1 MATHAPAPAHAPGG
15 GHGGHEHHE
24 DPRPVSYWWIR
35 AFYGTVG
42 AVLFSFLL
50 LFLLRSIFGFEPLYD
65 GAVYGGVAGLLGGIG
80 FLWGMGCFDFWLHW
94 SKGGDI
100 SKEDHSFHGVSNWKQ
115 YFRLN
120 TDHKVIGIQYL
131 AMTLFFMV
139 CGGIMALLI
148 RTELAAPG
156 MQFADGETYNG
167 FLSMHATLMIFVFA
181 VPVFGGIA
189 NYVLPIMLG
198 AKDMAFPRLNA
209 LSFWFLPV
217 AGFLFLASVFTGMFS
232 SAWTAYPP
240 LASQGTMGQT
250 LFELGVQ
257 FAGASSIAT
266 AINFLA
272 TIVTMRA
279 PGMTIWRMPILAW
292 ATGVTSVLAVFATPF
307 IAGSQFLTMF
317 DRIMGTNFFVPDQG
331 GDIIMYQHIF
341 WFYSHPAVY
350 IMLLPGF
357 GIISEVIATFARK
370 PLFGYRAMAFSMV
383 AIAVLGFG
391 VWAHH
396 MFVSGMA
403 AWLRVPMM
411 VTTIIIAVPT
421 GVKMWSWLATLWKGK
436 LHLKTPMLWALGFLF
451 TFLIGGLSGVF
462 NGIVPADIQVSDTY
476 FVTAHLHYVLYGG
489 TVYTVFAGLYYWFPK
504 MTGKMYNER
513 LGQWHF
519 WLTFVGTQITFFP
532 MHWQGL
538 QGMPRRVADY
548 DPRFATVNAIETVGS
563 YMLGIA
569 TIIFFYNMIVSWKS
583 GPKAPWN
590 PWRGKTLEWMVS
602 SPPPL
607 FNFDAVPQVVGGPYQ
622 YGIPDARHAVVFAP
636 EEFGG
641 ELKEDTR
648 YPVVVV
654 ANQTLTSQTLIDE
667 IRARNADGL
676 WSFELVV
683 PVEDGDRVIAQRR
696 LATTLAILAEYGVSA
711 TGRVAD
717 GDVVEVAA
725 QAATAAEA
733 HEVIVATLPLSESAW
748 MRSDS
753 VDKIRKATGAPISH
767 VLVPANDARAI
778 AGASALPLVMVV
790 ATDAIGAEALA
801 TLVRARAD
809 AEPARF
815 TVVAPLD
822 LPDPRWGTEATEL
835 RRQAGEGM
843 TATVNALVNTGVAVE
858 GQVMDDAPSVAL
870 PLAVG
875 AYKPSRIIIAGVNG
889 EARALAEAAE
899 AAAGDVPVE
908 TVNIGAAAGA

>member
-1 MATHAPAPAHAPGG
+1 M
-15 GHGGHEHHE
+15 
-24 DPRPVSYWWIR
+24 SYWWIR

-50 LFLLRSIFGFEPLYD
+50 VFLLRAAFGFEPLWD
-65 GAVYGGVAGLLGGIG
+65 GAVYGAVAGLLGGIG
-80 FLWGMGCFDFWLHW
+80 FLWGIGCFDFWLGW
-94 SKGGDI
+94 AKGADI
-100 SKEDHSFHGVSNWKQ
+100 SHEDHSFHGVSNWKQ

-131 AMTLFFMV
+131 AMTFFFMLW
-139 CGGIMALLI
+139 GGLMALLI

-156 MQFADGETYNG
+156 QQIADGETYNG
-167 FLSMHATLMIFVFA
+167 LLSMHATLMIFVFA

-198 AKDMAFPRLNA
+198 AKDMSFPRLNA

-217 AGFLFLASVFTGMFS
+217 AGFMFLASMFTGMFS

-272 TIVTMRA
+272 TIITMRA

-292 ATGVTSVLAVFATPF
+292 ATGVTSVLVVFATPF
-307 IAGSQFLTMF
+307 VAGSQFLTMF

-331 GDIIMYQHIF
+331 GDVIMYQHIF

-403 AWLRVPMM
+403 SWLRVPMM
-411 VTTIIIAVPT
+411 ITTIIIAVPT
-421 GVKMWSWLATLWKGK
+421 GVKMWSWLATLWQGK
-436 LHLKTPMLWALGFLF
+436 IHIKTPMLWALGFLF
-451 TFLIGGLSGVF
+451 TFLMGGLSGVF
-462 NGIVPADIQVSDTY
+462 LGVVPVDIQVSDTY

-489 TVYTVFAGLYYWFPK
+489 SVYTVFAGIYYWFPK
-504 MTGKMYNER
+504 MTGKMLSER
-513 LGQWHF
+513 LGHWHF
-519 WLTFVGTQITFFP
+519 WLTFVGTQLTFLP

-538 QGMPRRVADY
+538 QGMPRRVSDY
-548 DPRFATVNAIETVGS
+548 DPRFETVNSIETVGS
-563 YMLGIA
+563 YMLGVA
-569 TIIFFYNMIVSWKS
+569 TIIFFYNIVVSWKS
-583 GPKAPWN
+583 GAKAPWN

-648 YPVVVV
+648 FPVLVV
-654 ANQTLTSQTLIDE
+654 ANETLTSQALIDE
-667 IRARNADGL
+667 VRSRNADGL
-676 WSFELVV
+676 WSFELVA
-683 PVEDGDRVIAQRR
+683 PVGDDDREVVQRR
-696 LATTLAILAEYGVSA
+696 LATTLAILAGHGVAA
-711 TGRVAD
+711 TGRVAE
-717 GDVVEVAA
+717 GDVVDVATE
-725 QAATAAEA
+725 AARESDPN
-733 HEVIVATLPLSESAW
+733 EIVVATLPLSQSRW
-748 MRSDS
+748 MQRDV
-753 VDKIRKATGAPISH
+753 VDRIRKAATAPIAH
-767 VLVPANDARAI
+767 VVVPADDARAI
-778 AGASALPLVMVV
+778 GGASALPMVMVV
-790 ATDAIGAEALA
+790 ATEAIGAEGLA
-801 TLVRARAD
+801 TVVRTRAD
-809 AEPARF
+809 AQPARF

-822 LPDPRWGTEATEL
+822 LPEPRWGADANE
-835 RRQAGEGM
+835 RRRAAGEAM
-843 TATVNALVNTGVAVE
+843 TATVNALVSTGVAVE

-870 PLAVG
+870 PLAIG
-875 AYKPSRIIIAGVNG
+875 AYAPSRIIIAGING

-899 AAAGDVPVE
+899 AAAGDTPVE
-908 TVNIGAAAGA
+908 TVNLGQIAGA

>member
-15 GHGGHEHHE
+15 GHGGHEIHQ
-24 DPRPVSYWWIR
+24 DPRPVSYWWTR
-35 AFYGTVG
+35 AILGTVAG
-42 AVLFSFLL
+42 VLFSFLL
-50 LFLLRSIFGFEPLYD
+50 LFLLRALFGFEPLYD
-65 GAVYGGVAGLLGGIG
+65 GAVYGGVAGLIGAIG
-80 FLWGMGCFDFWLHW
+80 FLWGIGCFDFWLGW
-94 SKGGDI
+94 AKGKDI
-100 SKEDHSFHGVSNWKQ
+100 SEEDHSFHGVTNWKQ
-115 YFRLN
+115 YFRVN

-131 AMTLFFMV
+131 GMTLFFMLW
-139 CGGIMALLI
+139 GGLMALLI

-156 MQFADGETYNG
+156 QQIADGQTYNG

-217 AGFLFLASVFTGMFS
+217 AGFMFLASMFTGMFGA
-232 SAWTAYPP
+232 AWTAYPP

-331 GDIIMYQHIF
+331 GDVIMYQHIF

-357 GIISEVIATFARK
+357 GIISEIIATFARK
-370 PLFGYRAMAFSMV
+370 PLFGYRAMAFSLV

-403 AWLRVPMM
+403 PWLRVPMM

-421 GVKMWSWLATLWKGK
+421 GVKMWSWLATLWQGK
-436 LHLKTPMLWALGFLF
+436 IHIKTPMLWALGFLF
-451 TFLIGGLSGVF
+451 TFLLGGLSGVF
-462 NGIVPADIQVSDTY
+462 LGIVPADVQMSDTY

-489 TVYTVFAGLYYWFPK
+489 TVFTVFAGLYYWFPK

-519 WLTFVGTQITFFP
+519 WLTFAGTQLTFFP

-548 DPRFATVNAIETVGS
+548 DPRFETVNSVETIGS

-569 TIIFFYNMIVSWKS
+569 TIIFFYNIITSWKS

-607 FNFDAVPQVVGGPYQ
+607 FNFDVEPQVVGGPYQ

-641 ELKEDTR
+641 ELTEDTR
-648 YPVVVV
+648 YPVLIV
-654 ANQTLTSQTLIDE
+654 ANETLTSQTLIDE
-667 IRARNADGL
+667 IRSRDSEGL
-676 WSFELVV
+676 WSFQLVT
-683 PVEDGDRVIAQRR
+683 PVGDGDRAVSERR
-696 LATTLAILAEYGVSA
+696 LATTLAILAESGVSA
-711 TGRVAD
+711 TGRVAE
-717 GDVVEVAA
+717 GDVVAVATEAAKEVAP
-725 QAATAAEA
+725 
-733 HEVIVATLPLSESAW
+733 HELVIATLPLAQSQW

-753 VDKIRKATGAPISH
+753 VDKVRKATGVPVSH
-767 VLVPANDARAI
+767 VIVPPNDARALLGT
-778 AGASALPLVMVV
+778 AALPLVMVV
-790 ATDAIGAEALA
+790 ATEAVGAEALA
-801 TLVRARAD
+801 TAVRTRAD
-809 AEPARF
+809 AQPARF
-815 TVVAPLD
+815 TVIAPLD
-822 LPDPRWGTEATEL
+822 LPDPRWGAEANEL
-835 RRQAGEGM
+835 RRSAGEAM
-843 TATVNALVNTGVAVE
+843 TATINALVNSGVAVE
-858 GQVMDDAPSVAL
+858 GEVMDDAASVAL
-870 PLAVG
+870 PLAID
-875 AYKPSRIIIAGVNG
+875 AYKPSVIIVAGING
-889 EARALAEAAE
+889 EAAGLREAAE
-899 AAAGDVPVE
+899 AAAGDTPVE
-908 TVNIGAAAGA
+908 SVNLGAAAGA

>member
-1 MATHAPAPAHAPGG
+1 MATHAPAHAPA
-15 GHGGHEHHE
+15 GHGGHAHYE
-24 DPRPVSYWWIR
+24 DPRPVSYWWRR
-35 AFYGTVG
+35 AFVG
-42 AVLFSFLL
+42 VIFGVLGAFLL
-50 LFLLRSIFGFEPLYD
+50 VFLLRAIFGMDPLWD
-65 GAVYGGVAGLLGGIG
+65 GGVMAAVAGLLGGVG
-80 FLWGMGCFDFWLHW
+80 FLWGIGCFDTWLSWARGNPLH
-94 SKGGDI
+94 
-100 SKEDHSFHGVSNWKQ
+100 EDHSFHGVSNWKQ
-115 YFRLN
+115 YFRIN

-156 MQFADGETYNG
+156 QQIADGQTYNG

-189 NYVLPIMLG
+189 NYVLPIMIG

-217 AGFLFLASVFTGMFS
+217 AGFMFLAASLVGWFGA
-232 SAWTAYPP
+232 AWTAYPP
-240 LASQGTMGQT
+240 LASQGLEGQT

-266 AINFLA
+266 AVNFLA
-272 TIVTMRA
+272 TIITMRA

-317 DRIMGTNFFVPDQG
+317 DRVMGTHFFVPDQG
-331 GDIIMYQHIF
+331 GDVIMYQHIF

-370 PLFGYRAMAFSMV
+370 PLFGYRAMAFSLV

-421 GVKMWSWLATLWKGK
+421 GVKMWSWLATLWRGK
-436 LHLKTPMLWALGFLF
+436 IHMKPPMLWALGFLF

-462 NGIVPADIQVSDTY
+462 NGIVPADIHVSDTY

-489 TVYTVFAGLYYWFPK
+489 TVYTVFAGIYYWFPK
-504 MTGKMYNER
+504 ATGRMLNER
-513 LGQWHF
+513 LSQWHF
-519 WLTFVGTQITFFP
+519 WLTFVGTQITFMP

-548 DPRFATVNAIETVGS
+548 DPRFETVNSIETVGS

-569 TIIFFYNMIVSWKS
+569 TIIFFYNVYWSLKHGDRAS
-583 GPKAPWN
+583 WN
-590 PWRGKTLEWMVS
+590 PWRGRTLEWMVS

-607 FNFDAVPQVVGGPYQ
+607 FNFDVIPQVVGGPYQ
-622 YGIPDARHAVVFAP
+622 YGIKDARHAVVFAP

-641 ELKEDTR
+641 ELTEDTR
-648 YPVVVV
+648 YPVLVI
-654 ANQTLTSQTLIDE
+654 ANEALSSQTLVDE
-667 IRARNADGL
+667 IRSRNADGL
-676 WSFELVV
+676 WSFEILV
-683 PVEDGDRVIAQRR
+683 PLGDSDRVIAERR
-696 LATTLAILAEYGVSA
+696 LATTLAALAEYGVSA
-711 TGRVAD
+711 TGRVAE
-717 GDVVEVAA
+717 GDVVDVGG
-725 QAATAAEA
+725 AEGKA
-733 HEVIVATLPLSESAW
+733 RQPHEIVVATLPLNASAW
-748 MRSDS
+748 MRQDA
-753 VDKIRKATGAPISH
+753 VDRIRKASGN
-767 VLVPANDARAI
+767 VPTTHFIVNGDDARAI
-778 AGASALPLVMVV
+778 GAASSLPLTMIV
-790 ATDAIGAEALA
+790 ATEAVGAEALA
-801 TLVRARAD
+801 SAVMARSD
-809 AEPARF
+809 AQPGRF
-815 TVVAPLD
+815 SIVCPLD
-822 LPDPRWGTEATEL
+822 LPQPRWGVESSEI
-835 RRQAGEGM
+835 RRDAGERM
-843 TATVNALVNTGVAVE
+843 TATINALVSSGVQVQGE
-858 GQVMDDAPSVAL
+858 VMDDGPAAAL
-870 PLAVG
+870 PLAID
-875 AYKPSRIIIAGVNG
+875 ALKPAQIVIAGVNG
-889 EARALAEAAE
+889 EARALADAAA
-899 AAAGDVPVE
+899 AAAGDIPVD
-908 TVNIGAAAGA
+908 TVNLGAHAGS

>member
-1 MATHAPAPAHAPGG
+1 M
-15 GHGGHEHHE
+15 
-24 DPRPVSYWWIR
+24 SYWWIR

-50 LFLLRSIFGFEPLYD
+50 VFLLRAAFGFEPLWD
-65 GAVYGGVAGLLGGIG
+65 GAVYGAVAGLLGGIG
-80 FLWGMGCFDFWLHW
+80 FLWGIGCFDFWLGW
-94 SKGGDI
+94 AKGADI
-100 SKEDHSFHGVSNWKQ
+100 SHEDHSFHGVSNWKQ

-131 AMTLFFMV
+131 AMTFFFMLW
-139 CGGIMALLI
+139 GGLMALLI

-156 MQFADGETYNG
+156 QQIADGETYNG
-167 FLSMHATLMIFVFA
+167 LLSMHATLMIFVFA

-198 AKDMAFPRLNA
+198 AKDMSFPRLNA

-217 AGFLFLASVFTGMFS
+217 AGFMFLASMFTGMFS

-272 TIVTMRA
+272 TIITMRA
-279 PGMTIWRMPILAW
+279 PGMTIWRMPILGW
-292 ATGVTSVLAVFATPF
+292 ATGVTSVLVVFATPF

-331 GDIIMYQHIF
+331 GDVIMYQHIF

-403 AWLRVPMM
+403 SWLRVPMM
-411 VTTIIIAVPT
+411 ITTIIIAVPT
-421 GVKMWSWLATLWKGK
+421 GVKMWSWLATLWQGK
-436 LHLKTPMLWALGFLF
+436 IHIKTPMLWALGFLF
-451 TFLIGGLSGVF
+451 TFLMGGLSGVF
-462 NGIVPADIQVSDTY
+462 LGVVPVDIQVSDTY

-489 TVYTVFAGLYYWFPK
+489 SVYTVFAGIYYWFPK
-504 MTGKMYNER
+504 MTGKMLSER
-513 LGQWHF
+513 LGHWHF
-519 WLTFVGTQITFFP
+519 WLTFVGTQLTFLP

-538 QGMPRRVADY
+538 QGMPRRVSDY
-548 DPRFATVNAIETVGS
+548 DPRFETVNSIETVGS
-563 YMLGIA
+563 YMLGVA
-569 TIIFFYNMIVSWKS
+569 TIIFFYNIVVSWKS
-583 GPKAPWN
+583 GAKAPWN

-648 YPVVVV
+648 FPVLVV
-654 ANQTLTSQTLIDE
+654 ANETLTSQALIDE
-667 IRARNADGL
+667 VRSRNADGL
-676 WSFELVV
+676 WSFELVA
-683 PVEDGDRVIAQRR
+683 PVGDDDREVVQRR
-696 LATTLAILAEYGVSA
+696 LATTLAILAGHGVAA
-711 TGRVAD
+711 TGRVAE
-717 GDVVEVAA
+717 GDVVDVATE
-725 QAATAAEA
+725 AARESDPN
-733 HEVIVATLPLSESAW
+733 EIVVATLPLSQSRW
-748 MRSDS
+748 MQRDV
-753 VDKIRKATGAPISH
+753 VDRIRKAATAPIAH
-767 VLVPANDARAI
+767 VVVPADDARAI
-778 AGASALPLVMVV
+778 GGASALPMVMVV
-790 ATDAIGAEALA
+790 ATEAIGAEGLA
-801 TLVRARAD
+801 TVVRTRAD
-809 AEPARF
+809 AQPARF

-822 LPDPRWGTEATEL
+822 LPEPRWGADANE
-835 RRQAGEGM
+835 RRRAAGEAM
-843 TATVNALVNTGVAVE
+843 TATVNALVSTGVAVE

-870 PLAVG
+870 PLAIG
-875 AYKPSRIIIAGVNG
+875 AYAPSRIIIAGING

-899 AAAGDVPVE
+899 AAAGDTPVE
-908 TVNIGAAAGA
+908 TVNLGQIAGA

>member
-1 MATHAPAPAHAPGG
+1 MATHASAPEHAPGG
-15 GHGGHEHHE
+15 SHGGHEHHV
-24 DPRPVSYWWIR
+24 DPRPVSYWWAR
-35 AFYGTVG
+35 ALYGTVAG
-42 AVLFSFLL
+42 VAFAFLL
-50 LFLLRSIFGFEPLYD
+50 LFLLRTLFGFEPLYD

-94 SKGGDI
+94 AKGGDI
-100 SKEDHSFHGVSNWKQ
+100 SVEDHSFHGVTNWKQ

-120 TDHKVIGIQYL
+120 TDHKVIGLQYL
-131 AMTLFFMV
+131 AMTLFFMLW
-139 CGGIMALLI
+139 GGLMALLI
-148 RTELAAPG
+148 RSELAAPG
-156 MQFADGETYNG
+156 QQFADGETFNG

-181 VPVFGGIA
+181 VPIFGGIA
-189 NYVLPIMLG
+189 NFALPIMLG

-209 LSFWFLPV
+209 LSLWFLPV
-217 AGFLFLASVFTGMFS
+217 AGFLFLASMFTGMFGA
-232 SAWTAYPP
+232 AWTAYPP

-272 TIVTMRA
+272 TILTMRA

-292 ATGVTSVLAVFATPF
+292 AVGVTSVLVVFATPF
-307 IAGSQFLTMF
+307 VAGSQFLTLF
-317 DRIMGTNFFVPDQG
+317 DRVMGTHFFVPDQG
-331 GDIIMYQHIF
+331 GDIVMYQHIF
-341 WFYSHPAVY
+341 WCYSHPAVY

-403 AWLRVPMM
+403 PWLRVPMM

-421 GVKMWSWLATLWKGK
+421 GVKMWSWLATLWRGK
-436 LHLKTPMLWALGFLF
+436 IHMKTPMLWALGFLF

-462 NGIVPADIQVSDTY
+462 LGVVPVDIPVSDTY

-489 TVYTVFAGLYYWFPK
+489 SVYTIFAGLYYWFPK
-504 MTGKMYNER
+504 MTGKMYSER

-519 WLTFVGTQITFFP
+519 WLTFVGTQLTFFP

-548 DPRFATVNAIETVGS
+548 DSRFAAVNGIETIGS

-569 TIIFFYNMIVSWKS
+569 IIIFFYNVVVSWKS

-607 FNFDAVPQVVGGPYQ
+607 FNFDVIPQVVGGPYQ

-636 EEFGG
+636 EAFGG

-654 ANQTLTSQTLIDE
+654 ANQTLTSQALIND
-667 IRARNADGL
+667 IRSRDSEGL

-683 PVEDGDRVIAQRR
+683 PVGDGDRTIAHRR
-696 LATTLAILAEYGVSA
+696 LATTLAILAGHGVAA

-717 GDVVEVAA
+717 GDVVEVAT
-725 QAATAAEA
+725 QAVRDADAY
-733 HEVIVATLPLSESAW
+733 EVVVATLPLAESAW
-748 MRSDS
+748 MRSDAL
-753 VDKIRKATGAPISH
+753 DRIRKATGTPISH
-767 VLVPANDARAI
+767 VVVPANDARAL
-778 AGASALPLVMVV
+778 AAASALPLVMVV
-790 ATDAIGAEALA
+790 ATEAIGAEALA
-801 TLVRARAD
+801 TAVRARAD

-822 LPDPRWGTEATEL
+822 LPDPRWGADATE
-835 RRQAGEGM
+835 RRRSAGEAM
-843 TATVNALVNTGVAVE
+843 TATVNALVSTGVPVE

-870 PLAVG
+870 PLAIG
-875 AYKPSRIIIAGVNG
+875 AYRPSRIIIIGING
-889 EARALAEAAE
+889 EAQALAAAAA
-899 AAAGDVPVE
+899 AAAGEVPVE
-908 TVNIGAAAGA
+908 TVNVGAATGA

>member
-1 MATHAPAPAHAPGG
+1 M
-15 GHGGHEHHE
+15 
-24 DPRPVSYWWIR
+24 SYWWIR

-50 LFLLRSIFGFEPLYD
+50 VFLLRAAFGFEPLWD

-80 FLWGMGCFDFWLHW
+80 FLWGIGCFDFWLGW
-94 SKGGDI
+94 AKGADI
-100 SKEDHSFHGVSNWKQ
+100 SHEDHSFHGVSNWKQ

-131 AMTLFFMV
+131 AMTFFFMLW
-139 CGGIMALLI
+139 GGLMALLI

-156 MQFADGETYNG
+156 QQIADGETYNG

-217 AGFLFLASVFTGMFS
+217 AGFMFLASMFTGMFS

-272 TIVTMRA
+272 TIISMRA

-292 ATGVTSVLAVFATPF
+292 ATGVTSVLVVFATPF
-307 IAGSQFLTMF
+307 VAGSQFLTMF

-403 AWLRVPMM
+403 SWLRVPMM
-411 VTTIIIAVPT
+411 ITTIIIAVPT
-421 GVKMWSWLATLWKGK
+421 GVKMWSWLATLWQGK
-436 LHLKTPMLWALGFLF
+436 IHIKTPMLWALGFLF
-451 TFLIGGLSGVF
+451 TFLMGGLSGVF
-462 NGIVPADIQVSDTY
+462 LGVVPIDIQVSDTY

-489 TVYTVFAGLYYWFPK
+489 SVYTVFAAIYYWFPK
-504 MTGKMYNER
+504 MTGKMLSER
-513 LGQWHF
+513 LGHWHF
-519 WLTFVGTQITFFP
+519 WLTFVGTQLTFLP

-538 QGMPRRVADY
+538 QGMPRRVSDY
-548 DPRFATVNAIETVGS
+548 DPRFETVNSIETVGS
-563 YMLGIA
+563 YMLGVA
-569 TIIFFYNMIVSWKS
+569 TIIFFYNIVVSWKS
-583 GPKAPWN
+583 GAKAPWN

-648 YPVVVV
+648 FPVVVI
-654 ANQTLTSQTLIDE
+654 ANETLTSQTLIDE
-667 IRARNADGL
+667 VRSRNADGL
-676 WSFELVV
+676 WSFELVA
-683 PVEDGDRVIAQRR
+683 PVGDDDREVVQRR
-696 LATTLAILAEYGVSA
+696 LATTLAILAEYGVAA
-711 TGRVAD
+711 TGRVAE
-717 GDVVEVAA
+717 GDVVDVATE
-725 QAATAAEA
+725 AARETDPNEI
-733 HEVIVATLPLSESAW
+733 VVATLPLSQSRW
-748 MRSDS
+748 MQRDV
-753 VDKIRKATGAPISH
+753 VDRIRKAAAAPIAH
-767 VLVPANDARAI
+767 IVVPADDARAI
-778 AGASALPLVMVV
+778 GAASALPMVMVV
-790 ATDAIGAEALA
+790 ATEAIGAEGLA
-801 TLVRARAD
+801 TVVRTRAD
-809 AEPARF
+809 AQPARF

-822 LPDPRWGTEATEL
+822 LPDPRWGADANE
-835 RRQAGEGM
+835 RRRVAGEAM
-843 TATVNALVNTGVAVE
+843 TATVNALVSTGVAVE

-870 PLAVG
+870 PLAIS
-875 AYKPSRIIIAGVNG
+875 AYAPSRIIIAGING

-899 AAAGDVPVE
+899 AAAGDTPVE
-908 TVNIGAAAGA
+908 TVNLGQIAGA

>member
-1 MATHAPAPAHAPGG
+1 M
-15 GHGGHEHHE
+15 
-24 DPRPVSYWWIR
+24 SYWWIR

-50 LFLLRSIFGFEPLYD
+50 VFLLRAAFGFEPLWD
-65 GAVYGGVAGLLGGIG
+65 GGVYGGVAGLLGGIG
-80 FLWGMGCFDFWLHW
+80 FLWGIGCFDFWLGW
-94 SKGGDI
+94 AKGADI
-100 SKEDHSFHGVSNWKQ
+100 SHEDHSFHGVSNWKQ

-131 AMTLFFMV
+131 AMTFFFMLW
-139 CGGIMALLI
+139 GGLMALLI

-156 MQFADGETYNG
+156 QQIADGETYNG

-217 AGFLFLASVFTGMFS
+217 AGFMFLASMFTGMFS

-272 TIVTMRA
+272 TIITMRA
-279 PGMTIWRMPILAW
+279 PGMTIWRMPILGW
-292 ATGVTSVLAVFATPF
+292 ATGVTSVLVVFATPF
-307 IAGSQFLTMF
+307 VAGSQFLTMF

-331 GDIIMYQHIF
+331 GDVIMYQHIF

-403 AWLRVPMM
+403 SWLRVPMM
-411 VTTIIIAVPT
+411 ITTIIIAVPT
-421 GVKMWSWLATLWKGK
+421 GVKMWSWLATLWQGK
-436 LHLKTPMLWALGFLF
+436 IHIKTPMLWALGFLF
-451 TFLIGGLSGVF
+451 TFLMGGLSGVF
-462 NGIVPADIQVSDTY
+462 LGVVPVDIQVSDTY

-489 TVYTVFAGLYYWFPK
+489 SVYTVFAGIYYWFPK
-504 MTGKMYNER
+504 MTGKMLSER
-513 LGQWHF
+513 LGHWHF
-519 WLTFVGTQITFFP
+519 WLIFVGTQLTFLP

-538 QGMPRRVADY
+538 QGMPRRVSDY
-548 DPRFATVNAIETVGS
+548 DPRFETVNSIETVGS
-563 YMLGIA
+563 YMLGVA
-569 TIIFFYNMIVSWKS
+569 TIIFFYNIVVSWKS
-583 GPKAPWN
+583 GAKAPWN

-648 YPVVVV
+648 FPVLVV
-654 ANQTLTSQTLIDE
+654 ANETLTSQALIDE
-667 IRARNADGL
+667 VRSRNADGL
-676 WSFELVV
+676 WSFELVA
-683 PVEDGDRVIAQRR
+683 PVGDDDREVVQRR
-696 LATTLAILAEYGVSA
+696 LATTLAILAGHGVAA
-711 TGRVAD
+711 TGRVAE
-717 GDVVEVAA
+717 GDVVDVATE
-725 QAATAAEA
+725 AARESDPN
-733 HEVIVATLPLSESAW
+733 EIVVATLPLLQSRW
-748 MRSDS
+748 MQRDV
-753 VDKIRKATGAPISH
+753 VDRIRKAATAPIAH
-767 VLVPANDARAI
+767 VVVPADDARAI
-778 AGASALPLVMVV
+778 GGASALPMVMVV
-790 ATDAIGAEALA
+790 ATEAIGAEGLA
-801 TLVRARAD
+801 TVVRTRAD
-809 AEPARF
+809 AQPARF

-822 LPDPRWGTEATEL
+822 LPEPRWGADANE
-835 RRQAGEGM
+835 RRRAAGEAM
-843 TATVNALVNTGVAVE
+843 TATVNALVSTGVAVE

-870 PLAVG
+870 PLAIG
-875 AYKPSRIIIAGVNG
+875 AYAPSRIIIAGING

-899 AAAGDVPVE
+899 AAAGDTPVE
-908 TVNIGAAAGA
+908 TVNLGQIAGA

>member
-1 MATHAPAPAHAPGG
+1 GQQ
-15 GHGGHEHHE
+15 
-24 DPRPVSYWWIR
+24 I
-35 AFYGTVG
+35 
-42 AVLFSFLL
+42 
-50 LFLLRSIFGFEPLYD
+50 
-65 GAVYGGVAGLLGGIG
+65 
-80 FLWGMGCFDFWLHW
+80 
-94 SKGGDI
+94 
-100 SKEDHSFHGVSNWKQ
+100 
-115 YFRLN
+115 
-120 TDHKVIGIQYL
+120 
-131 AMTLFFMV
+131 
-139 CGGIMALLI
+139 
-148 RTELAAPG
+148 
-156 MQFADGETYNG
+156 ADGETYNG

-217 AGFLFLASVFTGMFS
+217 AGFMFLASMFTGMFS

-272 TIVTMRA
+272 TIITMRA

-292 ATGVTSVLAVFATPF
+292 ATGVTSVLVVFATPF

-331 GDIIMYQHIF
+331 GDVIMYQHIF

-403 AWLRVPMM
+403 SWLRVPMM
-411 VTTIIIAVPT
+411 ITTIIIAVPT
-421 GVKMWSWLATLWKGK
+421 GVKMWSWLATLWQGK
-436 LHLKTPMLWALGFLF
+436 IHIKTPMLWALGFLF
-451 TFLIGGLSGVF
+451 TFLMGGLSGVF
-462 NGIVPADIQVSDTY
+462 LGVVPVDIQVSDTY

-489 TVYTVFAGLYYWFPK
+489 SVYTVFAGIYYWFPK
-504 MTGKMYNER
+504 MTGKMLSER
-513 LGQWHF
+513 LGHWHF
-519 WLTFVGTQITFFP
+519 WLTFVGTQLTFLP

-538 QGMPRRVADY
+538 QGMPRRVSDY
-548 DPRFATVNAIETVGS
+548 DPRFETVNSIETVGS
-563 YMLGIA
+563 YMLGVA
-569 TIIFFYNMIVSWKS
+569 TIIFFYNIVVSWKS
-583 GPKAPWN
+583 GAKAPWN

-648 YPVVVV
+648 FPVLVV
-654 ANQTLTSQTLIDE
+654 ANETLTSQALIDE
-667 IRARNADGL
+667 VRSRNADGL
-676 WSFELVV
+676 WSFELVA
-683 PVEDGDRVIAQRR
+683 PVGDDDREVVQRR
-696 LATTLAILAEYGVSA
+696 LATTLAILAGHGVAA
-711 TGRVAD
+711 TGRVAE
-717 GDVVEVAA
+717 GDVVDVATE
-725 QAATAAEA
+725 AARES
-733 HEVIVATLPLSESAW
+733 EPNEIVVATLPLSQSRW
-748 MRSDS
+748 MQRDV
-753 VDKIRKATGAPISH
+753 VDRIRKAATAPIAH
-767 VLVPANDARAI
+767 VVVPADDARAI
-778 AGASALPLVMVV
+778 GGASALPMVMVV
-790 ATDAIGAEALA
+790 ATEAIGAEGLA
-801 TLVRARAD
+801 TVVRTRAD
-809 AEPARF
+809 AQPARF

-822 LPDPRWGTEATEL
+822 LPEPRWGADANE
-835 RRQAGEGM
+835 RRRAAGEAM
-843 TATVNALVNTGVAVE
+843 TATVNALVSTGVAVE

-870 PLAVG
+870 PLAIG
-875 AYKPSRIIIAGVNG
+875 AYAPSRIIIAGING

-899 AAAGDVPVE
+899 AAAGDTPVE
-908 TVNIGAAAGA
+908 TVNLGQIAGA

>member
-1 MATHAPAPAHAPGG
+1 MSTHAPAPAHASGG

-24 DPRPVSYWWIR
+24 DPRSVGYWWRR
-35 AFYGTVG
+35 AALGVVAG
-42 AVLFSFLL
+42 VLFAFLL
-50 LFLLRSIFGFEPLYD
+50 LFLLRALFGFEPLYD
-65 GAVYGGVAGLLGGIG
+65 GAVYGGVAGLIGAIG
-80 FLWGMGCFDFWLHW
+80 FLWGIGCFDFWLGW
-94 SKGGDI
+94 AKGADI
-100 SKEDHSFHGVSNWKQ
+100 SEEDHSFHGVSNWKQ
-115 YFRLN
+115 YFRVN
-120 TDHKVIGIQYL
+120 TDHKVIGLQYL
-131 AMTLFFMV
+131 GATLFFMLW
-139 CGGIMALLI
+139 GGLMALLI

-156 MQFADGETYNG
+156 QQFADGETYNG

-217 AGFLFLASVFTGMFS
+217 AGFMFLASMFTGMFGA
-232 SAWTAYPP
+232 AWTAYPP

-250 LFELGVQ
+250 LFELGIQ

-317 DRIMGTNFFVPDQG
+317 DRIMGTHFFVPDQG
-331 GDIIMYQHIF
+331 GDVIMYQHIF

-357 GIISEVIATFARK
+357 GIISEIIATFARK
-370 PLFGYRAMAFSMV
+370 PLFGYRAMAFSLV

-421 GVKMWSWLATLWKGK
+421 GVKMWSWLATLWQGRI
-436 LHLKTPMLWALGFLF
+436 HMKTPMLWAMGFLF
-451 TFLIGGLSGVF
+451 TFLLGGLSGVF
-462 NGIVPADIQVSDTY
+462 LGIVPADIQMSDTY

-489 TVYTVFAGLYYWFPK
+489 TVFTVFAGLYYWFPK

-519 WLTFVGTQITFFP
+519 WLTFAATQLTFFP

-538 QGMPRRVADY
+538 QGMPRRVSDY
-548 DPRFATVNAIETVGS
+548 DPRFETVNSIETVGS

-569 TIIFFYNMIVSWKS
+569 TIIFFYNIITSWKS

-607 FNFDAVPQVVGGPYQ
+607 FNFDVEPQVVGGPYQ

-641 ELKEDTR
+641 ELTEDTR
-648 YPVVVV
+648 YPVLVV
-654 ANQTLTSQTLIDE
+654 ANETLTSQTLIDE
-667 IRARNADGL
+667 IRSRDSEGL
-676 WSFELVV
+676 WSFQLVA
-683 PVEDGDRVIAQRR
+683 PVGDGDRSTTERR
-696 LATTLAILAEYGVSA
+696 LATALAILAESGVSA
-711 TGRVAD
+711 TGRVAE
-717 GDVVEVAA
+717 GDMVSVATEAAAEVAP
-725 QAATAAEA
+725 QEL
-733 HEVIVATLPLSESAW
+733 VIATLPLAQSRW
-748 MRSDS
+748 MQTDS
-753 VDKIRKATGAPISH
+753 VDKVRKATGVAMSH
-767 VLVPANDARAI
+767 VIVPPNDARALL
-778 AGASALPLVMVV
+778 ATAALPLVMVV
-790 ATDAIGAEALA
+790 ATEAVGAEALA
-801 TLVRARAD
+801 TAVRTRAD
-809 AEPARF
+809 AQPARF
-815 TVVAPLD
+815 TVVTPLD
-822 LPDPRWGTEATEL
+822 LPEPRWGAEANEI
-835 RRQAGEGM
+835 RRAAGEAM
-843 TATVNALVNTGVAVE
+843 TATINALVNTGVAVDGE
-858 GQVMDDAPSVAL
+858 VMDDGADVAL
-870 PLAVG
+870 PLAID
-875 AYKPSRIIIAGVNG
+875 AYRPSVIIVAGING
-889 EARALAEAAE
+889 EAAGLRAAAE
-899 AAAGDVPVE
+899 AAAGETPVE
-908 TVNIGAAAGA
+908 SVNLGAAAGA

>member
-15 GHGGHEHHE
+15 SHEIHQ

-35 AFYGTVG
+35 AAYGTVAG
-42 AVLFSFLL
+42 ILFSFLL
-50 LFLLRSIFGFEPLYD
+50 VFLLRAIFGFEPLWD
-65 GAVYGGVAGLLGGIG
+65 GAVYGGVAGLIGGIG
-80 FLWGMGCFDFWLHW
+80 FLWGIGCFDFWLHW
-94 SKGGDI
+94 AKGGDI
-100 SKEDHSFHGVSNWKQ
+100 SHEDHSFHGVTNWKQ

-131 AMTLFFMV
+131 AMTLFFMLW
-139 CGGIMALLI
+139 GGLMALLI
-148 RTELAAPG
+148 RTELAVPG
-156 MQFADGETYNG
+156 QQFADGETYNG

-217 AGFLFLASVFTGMFS
+217 AGFMFLASMFTGMFS
-232 SAWTAYPP
+232 AAWTAYPP

-292 ATGVTSVLAVFATPF
+292 ATAVTSVLAVFATPF
-307 IAGSQFLTMF
+307 VAGSQFLTMF

-331 GDIIMYQHIF
+331 GDVIMYQHIF

-411 VTTIIIAVPT
+411 ITTIIIAVPT
-421 GVKMWSWLATLWKGK
+421 GVKMWSWLATLWQGK
-436 LHLKTPMLWALGFLF
+436 IHMKTPMLWALGFLF
-451 TFLIGGLSGVF
+451 TFLMGGLSGVF
-462 NGIVPADIQVSDTY
+462 LGVVPIDIQVSDTY

-489 TVYTVFAGLYYWFPK
+489 SVYTVFAGIYYWFPK

-513 LGQWHF
+513 LGAWHF
-519 WLTFVGTQITFFP
+519 WLTFIGTQLTFLP

-548 DPRFATVNAIETVGS
+548 DPRFETVNSIETVGS

-569 TIIFFYNMIVSWKS
+569 TIVFFYNMIVSWKS

-641 ELKEDTR
+641 ELTEDTR

-667 IRARNADGL
+667 IRARNSEGL

-683 PVEDGDRVIAQRR
+683 PVEDGNREIAQRR

-711 TGRVAD
+711 TGRVAE
-717 GDVVEVAA
+717 GDVVAVATE
-725 QAATAAEA
+725 AARETNPNEL
-733 HEVIVATLPLSESAW
+733 VMATLPLAESEW

-753 VDKIRKATGAPISH
+753 VDKVRKGIAMPISH
-767 VLVPANDARAI
+767 VVVPANDARALG
-778 AGASALPLVMVV
+778 GASALPLVMIV
-790 ATDAIGAEALA
+790 ATEAVGAEALA
-801 TLVRARAD
+801 TVVRTRAD

-822 LPDPRWGTEATEL
+822 LPDPRWGAEANE
-835 RRQAGEGM
+835 RRRAAGEAM
-843 TATVNALVNTGVAVE
+843 TATVNALVNTGVAVD
-858 GQVMDDAPSVAL
+858 GQVMDDAPGEAL
-870 PLAVG
+870 PLAIN
-875 AYKPSRIIIAGVNG
+875 AYKPARIIVAGING

>member
-1 MATHAPAPAHAPGG
+1 MSTHAPAPAHAPGG
-15 GHGGHEHHE
+15 GHVHHV
-24 DPRPVSYWWIR
+24 DPRPLSYWWGR
-35 AFYGTVG
+35 AVYG
-42 AVLFSFLL
+42 AVAGVLFAFLL
-50 LFLLRSIFGFEPLYD
+50 VFLLRTLFGFEPLWE
-65 GAVYGGVAGLLGGIG
+65 GGVYGGVAGLIGGIG
-80 FLWGMGCFDFWLHW
+80 FLWGIGCFDFWLGW
-94 SKGGDI
+94 AKGADI
-100 SKEDHSFHGVSNWKQ
+100 SVEDHSFHGATNWRH

-131 AMTLFFMV
+131 AMTLFFMLW
-139 CGGIMALLI
+139 GGLMALLI

-156 MQFADGETYNG
+156 QQFADGETFNG

-189 NYVLPIMLG
+189 NFALPIMLG

-209 LSFWFLPV
+209 LSLWFLPV
-217 AGFLFLASVFTGMFS
+217 AGGLFLSSMFTGMFGA
-232 SAWTAYPP
+232 AWTAYPP

-272 TIVTMRA
+272 TIITMRA

-292 ATGVTSVLAVFATPF
+292 ATGVTSVLVVFATPF
-307 IAGSQFLTMF
+307 VAGSQFLTMF
-317 DRIMGTNFFVPDQG
+317 DRVMGTHFFAPDQG
-331 GDIIMYQHIF
+331 GDVVMYQHIF

-370 PLFGYRAMAFSMV
+370 PLFGYRAMAFSLV

-411 VTTIIIAVPT
+411 ITTIIIAIPT
-421 GVKMWSWLATLWKGK
+421 GVKMWSWLATLWQGK
-436 LHLKTPMLWALGFLF
+436 IHMKTPMLWALGFLF
-451 TFLIGGLSGVF
+451 TFLMGGLSGVF
-462 NGIVPADIQVSDTY
+462 LGVVPIDIQVSDTY

-504 MTGKMYNER
+504 MTGKMYSER

-519 WLTFVGTQITFFP
+519 WLTFVGTQLTFLP

-548 DPRFATVNAIETVGS
+548 DPRFATVNAIETLGS
-563 YMLGIA
+563 YMLAIA
-569 TIIFFYNMIVSWKS
+569 TFIFFYNVITSWKS

-590 PWRGKTLEWMVS
+590 PWRGKTLEWLVS
-602 SPPPL
+602 SPPPI
-607 FNFDAVPQVVGGPYQ
+607 FNFDAIPQVVGGPYQ

-648 YPVVVV
+648 YPVLVV
-654 ANQTLTSQTLIDE
+654 ANQTLVSQTLIDE
-667 IRARNADGL
+667 IRSRDADGL
-676 WSFELVV
+676 WSFQFVV
-683 PVEDGDRVIAQRR
+683 PVGDDDRSIAERR
-696 LATTLAILAEYGVSA
+696 LATTLAILAGHGVAA
-711 TGRVAD
+711 TGRIVE
-717 GDVVEVAA
+717 GDVVDVATE
-725 QAATAAEA
+725 AATEA
-733 HEVIVATLPLSESAW
+733 VPHELVLVTLPLTQGAW
-748 MRSDS
+748 MRADV
-753 VDKIRKATGAPISH
+753 VDKIRKATGVPMSH
-767 VLVPANDARAI
+767 VVVPADDARAI
-778 AGASALPLVMVV
+778 TGASTLPMVMVV
-790 ATDAIGAEALA
+790 AGEAVGAEALA
-801 TLVRARAD
+801 TAVRARAD
-809 AEPARF
+809 AAPARF
-815 TVVAPLD
+815 TIVLALD
-822 LPDPRWGTEATEL
+822 LSEPRWGAEATE
-835 RRQAGEGM
+835 RRRTAGVAM
-843 TATVNALVNTGVAVE
+843 TATVNALVSTGVAVE

-870 PLAVG
+870 PLAIT
-875 AYKPSRIIIAGVNG
+875 AFAPAQIIVAGVNG
-889 EARALAEAAE
+889 EADALAGAVQE
-899 AAAGDVPVE
+899 AAGDTPVE
-908 TVNIGAAAGA
+908 IVDVGTVAGS

>member
-1 MATHAPAPAHAPGG
+1 M
-15 GHGGHEHHE
+15 
-24 DPRPVSYWWIR
+24 SYWWIR

-50 LFLLRSIFGFEPLYD
+50 VFLLRAAFGFEPLWD
-65 GAVYGGVAGLLGGIG
+65 GGVYGGVAGLLGGIG
-80 FLWGMGCFDFWLHW
+80 FLWGIGCFDFWLGW
-94 SKGGDI
+94 AKGADI
-100 SKEDHSFHGVSNWKQ
+100 SHEDHSFHGVSNWKQ

-131 AMTLFFMV
+131 AMTFFFMLW
-139 CGGIMALLI
+139 GGLMALLI

-156 MQFADGETYNG
+156 QQIADGETYNG

-217 AGFLFLASVFTGMFS
+217 AGFMFLASMFTGMFS

-272 TIVTMRA
+272 TIITMRA
-279 PGMTIWRMPILAW
+279 PGMTIWRMPILGW
-292 ATGVTSVLAVFATPF
+292 ATGVTSVLVVFATPF
-307 IAGSQFLTMF
+307 VAGSQFLTMF

-331 GDIIMYQHIF
+331 GDVIMYQHIF

-403 AWLRVPMM
+403 SWLRVPMM
-411 VTTIIIAVPT
+411 ITTIIIAVPT
-421 GVKMWSWLATLWKGK
+421 GVKMWSWLATLWQGK
-436 LHLKTPMLWALGFLF
+436 IHIKTPMLWALGFLF
-451 TFLIGGLSGVF
+451 TFLMGGLSGVF
-462 NGIVPADIQVSDTY
+462 LGVVPVDIQVSDTY

-489 TVYTVFAGLYYWFPK
+489 SVYTVFAGIYYWFPK
-504 MTGKMYNER
+504 MTGKMLSER
-513 LGQWHF
+513 LGHWHF
-519 WLTFVGTQITFFP
+519 WLTFVGTQLTFLP

-538 QGMPRRVADY
+538 QGMPRRVSDY
-548 DPRFATVNAIETVGS
+548 DPRFETVNSIETVGS
-563 YMLGIA
+563 YMLGVA
-569 TIIFFYNMIVSWKS
+569 TIIFFYNIVVSWKS
-583 GPKAPWN
+583 GAKAPWN

-648 YPVVVV
+648 FPVLVV
-654 ANQTLTSQTLIDE
+654 ANETLTSQALIDE
-667 IRARNADGL
+667 VRSRNADGL
-676 WSFELVV
+676 WSFELVA
-683 PVEDGDRVIAQRR
+683 PVGDDDREVVQRR
-696 LATTLAILAEYGVSA
+696 LATTLAILAGHGVAA
-711 TGRVAD
+711 TGRVAE
-717 GDVVEVAA
+717 GDVVDVATE
-725 QAATAAEA
+725 AARESDPN
-733 HEVIVATLPLSESAW
+733 EIVVATLPLLQSRW
-748 MRSDS
+748 MQRDV
-753 VDKIRKATGAPISH
+753 VDRIRKAATAPIAH
-767 VLVPANDARAI
+767 VVVPADDARAI
-778 AGASALPLVMVV
+778 GGASALPMVMVV
-790 ATDAIGAEALA
+790 ATEAIGAEGLA
-801 TLVRARAD
+801 TVVRTRAD
-809 AEPARF
+809 AQPARF

-822 LPDPRWGTEATEL
+822 LPEPRWGADANE
-835 RRQAGEGM
+835 RRRAAGEAM
-843 TATVNALVNTGVAVE
+843 TATVNALVSTGVAVE

-870 PLAVG
+870 PLAIG
-875 AYKPSRIIIAGVNG
+875 AYAPSRIIIAGING

-899 AAAGDVPVE
+899 AAAGDTPVE
-908 TVNIGAAAGA
+908 TVNLGQIAGA

>member
-1 MATHAPAPAHAPGG
+1 M
-15 GHGGHEHHE
+15 
-24 DPRPVSYWWIR
+24 SYWWIR

-50 LFLLRSIFGFEPLYD
+50 VFLLRAAFGFEPLWD
-65 GAVYGGVAGLLGGIG
+65 GAVYGAVAGLLGGIG
-80 FLWGMGCFDFWLHW
+80 FLWGIGCFDFWLGW
-94 SKGGDI
+94 AKGADI
-100 SKEDHSFHGVSNWKQ
+100 SHEDHSFHGVSNWKQ

-131 AMTLFFMV
+131 AMTFFFMLW
-139 CGGIMALLI
+139 GGLMALLI

-156 MQFADGETYNG
+156 QQIADGETYNG
-167 FLSMHATLMIFVFA
+167 LLSMHATLMIFVFA

-217 AGFLFLASVFTGMFS
+217 AGFMFLASMFTGMFS

-272 TIVTMRA
+272 TIITMRA
-279 PGMTIWRMPILAW
+279 PGMTIWRMPILGW
-292 ATGVTSVLAVFATPF
+292 ATGVTSVLVVFATPF

-331 GDIIMYQHIF
+331 GDVIMYQHIF

-403 AWLRVPMM
+403 SWLRVPMM
-411 VTTIIIAVPT
+411 ITTIIIAVPT
-421 GVKMWSWLATLWKGK
+421 GVKMWSWLATLWQGK
-436 LHLKTPMLWALGFLF
+436 IHIKTPMLWALGFLF
-451 TFLIGGLSGVF
+451 TFLMGGLSGVF
-462 NGIVPADIQVSDTY
+462 LGVVPVDIQVSDTY

-489 TVYTVFAGLYYWFPK
+489 SVYTVFAGIYYWFPK
-504 MTGKMYNER
+504 MTGKMLSER
-513 LGQWHF
+513 LGHWHF
-519 WLTFVGTQITFFP
+519 WLTFVGTQLTFLP

-538 QGMPRRVADY
+538 QGMPRRVSDY
-548 DPRFATVNAIETVGS
+548 DPRFETVNSIETVGS
-563 YMLGIA
+563 YMLGVA
-569 TIIFFYNMIVSWKS
+569 TIIFFYNIVVSWKS
-583 GPKAPWN
+583 GAKAPWN

-648 YPVVVV
+648 FPVLVV
-654 ANQTLTSQTLIDE
+654 ANETLTSQALIDE
-667 IRARNADGL
+667 VRSRNADGL
-676 WSFELVV
+676 WSFELVA
-683 PVEDGDRVIAQRR
+683 PVGDDDREVVQRR
-696 LATTLAILAEYGVSA
+696 LATTLAILAGHGVAA
-711 TGRVAD
+711 TGRVAE
-717 GDVVEVAA
+717 GDVVDVATE
-725 QAATAAEA
+725 AARESDPN
-733 HEVIVATLPLSESAW
+733 EIVVATLPLSQSRW
-748 MRSDS
+748 MQRDV
-753 VDKIRKATGAPISH
+753 VDRIRKAATAPIAH
-767 VLVPANDARAI
+767 VVVPADDARAI
-778 AGASALPLVMVV
+778 GGASALPMVMVV
-790 ATDAIGAEALA
+790 ATEAIGAEGLA
-801 TLVRARAD
+801 TVVRTRAD
-809 AEPARF
+809 AQPARF

-822 LPDPRWGTEATEL
+822 LPEPRWGADANE
-835 RRQAGEGM
+835 RRRAAGEAM
-843 TATVNALVNTGVAVE
+843 TATVNALVSTGVAVE

-870 PLAVG
+870 PLAIG
-875 AYKPSRIIIAGVNG
+875 AYAPSRIIIAGING

-899 AAAGDVPVE
+899 AAAGDTPVE
-908 TVNIGAAAGA
+908 TVNLGQIAGA

>member
-1 MATHAPAPAHAPGG
+1 MATHAPAPAPAHAPGG
-15 GHGGHEHHE
+15 GHVHHE
-24 DPRPVSYWWIR
+24 DPRSVGYWWTR
-35 AFYGTVG
+35 ALLG
-42 AVLFSFLL
+42 ALGGVLFSFLL
-50 LFLLRSIFGFEPLYD
+50 VFLLRATFGFEPLWD
-65 GAVYGGVAGLLGGIG
+65 GAIYGGVAGLVAGVG
-80 FLWGMGCFDFWLHW
+80 FLWGIGCFDFWIHW
-94 SKGGDI
+94 SRGGDI
-100 SKEDHSFHGVSNWKQ
+100 TVEDHSFHGVSRWQQ

-131 AMTLFFMV
+131 GATLFFMLW
-139 CGGIMALLI
+139 GGLMALLI

-156 MQFADGETYNG
+156 QQIVDGETYNG
-167 FLSMHATLMIFVFA
+167 LLSMHATLMIFVFA

-217 AGFLFLASVFTGMFS
+217 AGGLFLASMFTGMFS

-250 LFELGVQ
+250 LFALGVQ

-266 AINFLA
+266 GINFLA

-307 IAGSQFLTMF
+307 VAGSQFLTMF
-317 DRIMGTNFFVPDQG
+317 DRLMGTNFFVPDQG
-331 GDIIMYQHIF
+331 GDVIMYQHIF

-350 IMLLPGF
+350 IMLLPGL

-411 VTTIIIAVPT
+411 ITTIIIAVPT
-421 GVKMWSWLATLWKGK
+421 GVKVWSWLATLWQGK
-436 LHLKTPMLWALGFLF
+436 LHMKTPMLWALGFLF
-451 TFLIGGLSGVF
+451 TFLMGGLSGVF
-462 NGIVPADIQVSDTY
+462 LGVVPIDIQVSDTY

-489 TVYTVFAGLYYWFPK
+489 SVYTIFAGLYYWFPK

-519 WLTFVGTQITFFP
+519 WLTFIGTQLTFLP

-548 DPRFATVNAIETVGS
+548 DPRFAAVNGVETIGS
-563 YMLGIA
+563 YMLGVA
-569 TIIFFYNMIVSWKS
+569 TVIFFYNIVTSWKS

-607 FNFDAVPQVVGGPYQ
+607 FNFDVVPQVVGGPYQ

-641 ELKEDTR
+641 ELTEDTR

-654 ANQTLTSQTLIDE
+654 ANETLTSQTLIDE
-667 IRARNADGL
+667 IRSRNADGL
-676 WSFELVV
+676 WSFQFVV
-683 PVEDGDRVIAQRR
+683 PVGDGDREIAERR
-696 LATTLAILAEYGVSA
+696 LATTLSILAGYGVSA
-711 TGRVAD
+711 TGRVAE
-717 GDVVEVAA
+717 GDVVDVATEAAASVQPNEV
-725 QAATAAEA
+725 
-733 HEVIVATLPLSESAW
+733 VVSTLPLAESAW
-748 MRSDS
+748 MQRDS
-753 VDKIRKATGAPISH
+753 VDKIRKATGLPISH
-767 VLVPANDARAI
+767 VVVPANDARALG
-778 AGASALPLVMVV
+778 GASALPLVMVV
-790 ATDAIGAEALA
+790 ATEAVGVESLA
-801 TLVRARAD
+801 TAIRARAD
-809 AEPARF
+809 QEPARF
-815 TVVAPLD
+815 TVIAPLD
-822 LPDPRWGTEATEL
+822 LPDPRWGAEATE
-835 RRQAGEGM
+835 RRRAAGEAM
-843 TATVNALVNTGVAVE
+843 AATVNALVNTGVAVE
-858 GQVMDDAPSVAL
+858 GEVMDDGPATAL
-870 PLAVG
+870 PLAIG
-875 AYKPSRIIIAGVNG
+875 AYAPVRILIAGING
-889 EARALAEAAE
+889 EARALTEAAQS
-899 AAAGDVPVE
+899 AAGDTPVE
-908 TVNIGAAAGA
+908 TVNLGAAAGA

>member
-1 MATHAPAPAHAPGG
+1 M
-15 GHGGHEHHE
+15 
-24 DPRPVSYWWIR
+24 SYWWIR

-50 LFLLRSIFGFEPLYD
+50 VFLLRAAFGFEPLWD
-65 GAVYGGVAGLLGGIG
+65 GAVYGAVAGLLGGIG
-80 FLWGMGCFDFWLHW
+80 FLWGIGCFDFWLGW
-94 SKGGDI
+94 AKGADI
-100 SKEDHSFHGVSNWKQ
+100 SHEDHSFHGVSNWKQ

-131 AMTLFFMV
+131 AMTFFFMLW
-139 CGGIMALLI
+139 GGLMALLI

-156 MQFADGETYNG
+156 QQIADGETYNG
-167 FLSMHATLMIFVFA
+167 LLSMHATLMIFVFA

-217 AGFLFLASVFTGMFS
+217 AGFMFLASMFTGMFS

-272 TIVTMRA
+272 TIITMRA

-292 ATGVTSVLAVFATPF
+292 ATGVTSVLVVFATPF
-307 IAGSQFLTMF
+307 VAGSQFLTMF

-331 GDIIMYQHIF
+331 GDVIMYQHIF

-403 AWLRVPMM
+403 SWLRVPMM
-411 VTTIIIAVPT
+411 ITTIIIAVPT
-421 GVKMWSWLATLWKGK
+421 GVKMWSWLATLWQGK
-436 LHLKTPMLWALGFLF
+436 IHIKTPMLWALGFLF
-451 TFLIGGLSGVF
+451 TFLMGGLSGVF
-462 NGIVPADIQVSDTY
+462 LGVVPVDIQVSDTY

-489 TVYTVFAGLYYWFPK
+489 SVYTVFAAIYYWFPK
-504 MTGKMYNER
+504 MTGKMLSER
-513 LGQWHF
+513 LGHWHF
-519 WLTFVGTQITFFP
+519 WLTFVGTQLTFLP

-538 QGMPRRVADY
+538 QGMPRRVSDY
-548 DPRFATVNAIETVGS
+548 DPRFETVNSIETVGS
-563 YMLGIA
+563 YMLGVA
-569 TIIFFYNMIVSWKS
+569 TIIFFYNIVVSWKS
-583 GPKAPWN
+583 GAKAPWN

-648 YPVVVV
+648 FPVLVV
-654 ANQTLTSQTLIDE
+654 ANETLTSQALIDE
-667 IRARNADGL
+667 VRSRNADGL
-676 WSFELVV
+676 WSFELVA
-683 PVEDGDRVIAQRR
+683 PVGDDDREVVQRR
-696 LATTLAILAEYGVSA
+696 LATTLAILAGHGVAA
-711 TGRVAD
+711 TGRVAE
-717 GDVVEVAA
+717 GDVVDVATE
-725 QAATAAEA
+725 AARESDPN
-733 HEVIVATLPLSESAW
+733 EIVVATLPLSQSRW
-748 MRSDS
+748 MQRDV
-753 VDKIRKATGAPISH
+753 VDRIRKAATAPIAH
-767 VLVPANDARAI
+767 VVVPADDARAI
-778 AGASALPLVMVV
+778 GGASALPMVMVV
-790 ATDAIGAEALA
+790 ATEAIGAEGLA
-801 TLVRARAD
+801 TVVRTRAD
-809 AEPARF
+809 AQPARF

-822 LPDPRWGTEATEL
+822 LPEPRWGADANE
-835 RRQAGEGM
+835 RRRAAGEAM
-843 TATVNALVNTGVAVE
+843 TATVNALVSTGVAVE

-870 PLAVG
+870 PLAIG
-875 AYKPSRIIIAGVNG
+875 AYAPSRIIIAGING

-899 AAAGDVPVE
+899 AAAGDTPVE
-908 TVNIGAAAGA
+908 TVNLGQIAGA

>member
-15 GHGGHEHHE
+15 GHGGHETHQ

-35 AFYGTVG
+35 AAYGTVG
-42 AVLFSFLL
+42 AILFSFLL
-50 LFLLRSIFGFEPLYD
+50 VFLLRAGFGFEPLWD
-65 GAVYGGVAGLLGGIG
+65 GEVYAAVAGLLGGIG
-80 FLWGMGCFDFWLHW
+80 FLWGIGCFDFWLYW
-94 SKGGDI
+94 AKGGDI
-100 SKEDHSFHGVSNWKQ
+100 SHEDHSFHGVTNWKQ
-115 YFRLN
+115 YFRIN
-120 TDHKVIGIQYL
+120 TDHKVIGVQYL
-131 AMTLFFMV
+131 AMTFFFMLW
-139 CGGIMALLI
+139 GGLMALLI

-156 MQFADGETYNG
+156 QQIADGQTYNG

-181 VPVFGGIA
+181 VPVFGGLA

-217 AGFLFLASVFTGMFS
+217 AGFMFLASMFTGMFA

-240 LASQGTMGQT
+240 LASQGTVGQT
-250 LFELGVQ
+250 LFALGVQ

-272 TIVTMRA
+272 TIITMRA

-307 IAGSQFLTMF
+307 VAGSQFLTLF
-317 DRIMGTNFFVPDQG
+317 DRVMGTNFFVPDQG
-331 GDIIMYQHIF
+331 GDVIMYQHIF

-350 IMLLPGF
+350 IMLLPGL

-370 PLFGYRAMAFSMV
+370 PLFGYRAMAFSLV

-403 AWLRVPMM
+403 SWLRVPMM
-411 VTTIIIAVPT
+411 ITTIIIAVPT
-421 GVKMWSWLATLWKGK
+421 GVKVWSWLATLWEGK
-436 LHLKTPMLWALGFLF
+436 IHMKTPMLWALGFLF
-451 TFLIGGLSGVF
+451 TFVMGGLSGVF
-462 NGIVPADIQVSDTY
+462 LGVVPADIQVSDTY

-489 TVYTVFAGLYYWFPK
+489 SVYTVFAAVYYWFPK

-519 WLTFVGTQITFFP
+519 WLTFIGTQLTFLP

-538 QGMPRRVADY
+538 QGMPRRVSDY
-548 DPRFATVNAIETVGS
+548 DPRFEMVNSIETVGS
-563 YMLGIA
+563 YILGVA
-569 TIIFFYNMIVSWKS
+569 TIIFFYNVVVSWKS

-607 FNFDAVPQVVGGPYQ
+607 FNFDVVPQVVGGPYQ

-648 YPVVVV
+648 YPVLVV
-654 ANQTLTSQTLIDE
+654 ANETLTSQTLIDE
-667 IRARNADGL
+667 IRSRDSEGL

-683 PVEDGDRVIAQRR
+683 PLEGGDRVVAERR
-696 LATTLAILAEYGVSA
+696 LATALAILAEYGVSA
-711 TGRVAD
+711 TGRLAE
-717 GDVVEVAA
+717 GDVVDVAT
-725 QAATAAEA
+725 QAAAAGHPNEL
-733 HEVIVATLPLSESAW
+733 VMATLPLRESAW
-748 MRSDS
+748 MRSDA
-753 VDKIRKATGAPISH
+753 VDKVRKATGVAMSH
-767 VLVPANDARAI
+767 VVVPGDDARAI
-778 AGASALPLVMVV
+778 SAASALPLVMVV
-790 ATDAIGAEALA
+790 ATEAVGAEALA
-801 TLVRARAD
+801 TAVRTRAD

-815 TVVAPLD
+815 AVIAPLD
-822 LPDPRWGTEATEL
+822 LPEPRWGAEATEL
-835 RRQAGEGM
+835 RRQAGEAM
-843 TATVNALVNTGVAVE
+843 TATINALVDTGVAVE
-858 GQVMDDAPSVAL
+858 GQVMDDGPATAL
-870 PLAVG
+870 PLVIQ
-875 AYKPSRIIIAGVNG
+875 AYRPARIVVAGVNG
-889 EARALAEAAE
+889 EARGLAEAAT
-899 AAAGDVPVE
+899 AAAGDIPVD
-908 TVNIGAAAGA
+908 TVNLGATAGA